1 MMYFDLT
8 RAKLGLSLGSKGR
21 NTIFSPSNAVIDFMY
36 VLVMRYLNAETKSNF
51 CCSDI
56 DTQIFL
62 PNMIL
67 DIKGMSSFGITIVF
81 IFCLKKFSSLSNLSL
96 FLDTRFD
103 ISSTD
108 FFKKTSG
115 PSSEYAGSVINMNV
129 NKINIFLIIKLILV
143 YNLKM
148 LMVKSKKIEYPF
160 TILSILMLIF
170 IVFTTTN
177 NAYSSEDDPLEPMN
191 RAIFNFNEVIDDSIL
206 EPIAKG
212 YQAVTPDPVEDSISN
227 FFNNLGEISTIINS
241 ALQLNIDK
249 TMSSSG
255 RLIINSTI
263 GVFGLFDVASIIGIE
278 RHKED
283 FGQTLGFYGV
293 PAGPYLVLLFF
304 GPSSFR
310 DAPGLY
316 ADIAMD
322 KSISPVQTELHHEER
337 QLIQATN
344 VIDTRANLLKA
355 SKILDTAAKDKYI
368 FLRESYL
375 QRRAKMI
382 TDGKDVQDF
391 EIDVL
396 EINY

>member
-1 MMYFDLT
+1 MYFDFT
-8 RAKLGLSLGSKGR
+8 NATLGLLPGSKGR

-36 VLVMRYLNAETKSNF
+36 VLVMRYLNAETNWSF

-56 DTQIFL
+56 DNQIFL
-62 PNMIL
+62 PNIIL
-67 DIKGMSSFGITIVF
+67 DINGISSFGITMVF

-96 FLDTRFD
+96 FSETRFD

-115 PSSEYAGSVINMNV
+115 SSSEYAGSVIKMNIK
-129 NKINIFLIIKLILV
+129 KIDIFLIIMLILV
-143 YNLKM
+143 YNLEM
-148 LMVKSKKIEYPF
+148 LMIKSKLMQHS
-160 TILSILMLIF
+160 LSILSLLTLIF
-170 IVFTTTN
+170 VLFTTIN

-191 RAIFNFNEVIDDSIL
+191 RVIFNFNEVIDDSIL

-212 YQAVTPDPVEDSISN
+212 YQTVTPDPVEDSISN

-241 ALQLNIDK
+241 ALQFNIDK
-249 TMSSSG
+249 TLSSSS

-263 GVFGLFDVASIIGIE
+263 GVFGLFDVASTIGIE

-283 FGQTLGFYGV
+283 FGQTLGFYGI
-293 PAGPYLVLLFF
+293 PAGPYLVLPFF

-310 DAPGLY
+310 DAPGFY

-322 KSISPVQTELHHEER
+322 KSISPVHTELHHEER
-337 QLIQATN
+337 QVVQATN
-344 VIDTRANLLKA
+344 IIDTRASLLKA

>member
-1 MMYFDLT
+1 
-8 RAKLGLSLGSKGR
+8 
-21 NTIFSPSNAVIDFMY
+21 
-36 VLVMRYLNAETKSNF
+36 
-51 CCSDI
+51 
-56 DTQIFL
+56 
-62 PNMIL
+62 
-67 DIKGMSSFGITIVF
+67 VF

-96 FLDTRFD
+96 FFDTRFD

-143 YNLKM
+143 YNLEM
-148 LMVKSKKIEYPF
+148 LMVKSRKIDYSF
-160 TILSILMLIF
+160 SILSILTLF
-170 IVFTTTN
+170 FVLFTFTN

-206 EPIAKG
+206 EPISKG
-212 YQAVTPDPVEDSISN
+212 YQAVTPDPVEESISN

-241 ALQLNIDK
+241 ALQLNVDK
-249 TMSSSG
+249 TLSSSG

-263 GVFGLFDVASIIGIE
+263 GVFGLFDVASTIGIE
-278 RHKED
+278 KHKED
-283 FGQTLGFYGV
+283 FGQTLGFYGI
-293 PAGPYLVLLFF
+293 PSGPYLVLPFF

-310 DAPGLY
+310 DAPGFY
-316 ADIAMD
+316 ADMAMD
-322 KSISPVQTELHHEER
+322 KSISPVHTELHHEER